1 MSQNL
6 VSLTLTDEQ
15 LQVVDQALGLIEGQ
29 MTGLIALNKSQR
41 RTLIKMGEK
50 SEVFCRQTLSLLD
63 QNPQVVP
70 PSMPLADAQADMVAL
85 DRLRPRMQ
93 RLRRLSERA
102 ADTEMALGSDVM
114 VTSLQG
120 YALLK
125 VAGRNQGLEGQRQ
138 SLGSRF
144 AKSPT
149 AVDTE
154 DPAAESAAA

>member
-6 VSLTLTDEQ
+6 VSLTITDEQ
-15 LQVVDQALGLIEGQ
+15 LQLVDQALGQIEAQ
-29 MTGLIALNKSQR
+29 LPGLIALNTAQR

-50 SEVFCRQTLSLLD
+50 SEVFCRATLSLLD

-70 PSMPLADAQADMVAL
+70 PSMPLADAKADMTAL

-93 RLRRLSERA
+93 RLARLSERA
-102 ADTEMALGSDVM
+102 KDTEMALGSDVM

-125 VAGRNQGLEGQRQ
+125 VAGRNQGLEGLRQ

-144 AKSPT
+144 AKAPR
-149 AVDTE
+149 AVEPE